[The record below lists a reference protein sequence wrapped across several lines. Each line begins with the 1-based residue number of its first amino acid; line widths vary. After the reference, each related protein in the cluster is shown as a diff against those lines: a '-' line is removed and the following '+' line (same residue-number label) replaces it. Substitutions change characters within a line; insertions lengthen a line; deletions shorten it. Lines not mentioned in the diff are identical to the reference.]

1 MSLNSF
7 DLSQPFPACPASRN
21 LPLPFSIDE
30 MDFSVWL
37 NTLANVDDVAKCQK
51 ILQVLQTLN
60 NAYLPERNLIKGRTR
75 LFFLEKL
82 GSVLLSATAMLTLF
96 PSLPETSSEL
106 ELTANDIERSHI
118 SVWST
123 LELGNAY
130 SLLSQESYFKKK
142 DYYSTEE
149 KSIILENGIQAMG
162 RGLLFIHQTYTKP
175 YANFWQ
181 KCFLLYRTAQLNR
194 LTESEFNLNAR
205 AIDNAF
211 KRVLVFALSNTNQF
225 SPSEMRTIFDLLGQ
239 YAEHTGLLKSVP
251 QKKFKGIPSIQLKG
265 NAPPEMVDEK
275 SDSHDPDRLYIATVT
290 VASKILEATY
300 DKRTRHIPTDRLM
313 LLRLARTLT
322 LNEQRKDPR
331 ETAKGNHLG
340 TMGFDNI
347 IEFLRGKEIENQN
360 ILAEIGAF
368 DPSRPGEL
376 RDLDF
381 DIAPVDGKQVEEEP
395 SNMVDELSNKI
406 NPLAFQV
413 VEFTDPSE
421 IWKSNPKDSGITN
434 MRMVD
439 KSQKGYGLL
448 WTDFLIKPKVGS
460 IIGILHK
467 NMNIGLIRWLAQSK
481 ETGMFMGVELM
492 GENATVVKVSN
503 PGYPNIQVYAIL
515 LPGGE
520 ALKKPTSLILMNK
533 GFRPAEFVFLHKN
546 HRNLRY
552 RLVKQLHLTSFINH
566 VEVTRSH

>member
-60 NAYLPERNLIKGRTR
+60 NAYPPERNLIKGRTR

-265 NAPPEMVDEK
+265 NAPPEMFDEK

-395 SNMVDELSNKI
+395 SS
-406 NPLAFQV
+406 
-413 VEFTDPSE
+413 
-421 IWKSNPKDSGITN
+421 
-434 MRMVD
+434 
-439 KSQKGYGLL
+439 
-448 WTDFLIKPKVGS
+448 
-460 IIGILHK
+460 
-467 NMNIGLIRWLAQSK
+467 
-481 ETGMFMGVELM
+481 MGVS
-492 GENATVVKVSN
+492 G
-503 PGYPNIQVYAIL
+503 
-515 LPGGE
+515 
-520 ALKKPTSLILMNK
+520 
-533 GFRPAEFVFLHKN
+533 R
-546 HRNLRY
+546 
-552 RLVKQLHLTSFINH
+552 
-566 VEVTRSH
+566 